1 MHPIVIRSR
10 DERRTAPPVT
20 ATGTSARTLPTS
32 GPRPAPL
39 AATVVHVATNL
50 ELGGAQRMLLKLVE
64 AQVSEA
70 ATTHVVTLMPPGAL
84 GPALVATGARLHSL
98 DLGRGG
104 VSPIAACRLGRLLA
118 RLRPALV
125 QGWMYHGNL
134 AASIS
139 LALARGLRQERTR
152 PALVWNIRGALDALE
167 CERWLTRQIVRL
179 GARLS
184 DRPDAIVYNAEV
196 AARQHEAIGFHP
208 ERRRVIGNGF
218 DTQRF
223 APDPVARA
231 ALRAR
236 LGLDPKG
243 ESVVIGIAAEW
254 RPMKDHPTLLAAMRR
269 LVDRGLDVHLVLLG
283 RGTAADSPMLVYH
296 VAVNCLGGRVHGFG
310 PTLDVAPVIAGLDV
324 AVLASAWG
332 EGFPNFIGEAMASAV
347 PCVATD
353 SGDCRR
359 VIGEAGRVV
368 PMRNPA
374 ALVNALAELVRA
386 PGTERA
392 RLGQRGRERILAHY
406 TMAAIAAE
414 YRALYAECLARRG
427 AGVAWRLG
435 T

>member
-1 MHPIVIRSR
+1 MRPAVILSK
-10 DERRTAPPVT
+10 DELPTAPPVLAAGRPT
-20 ATGTSARTLPTS
+20 RALPTTA
-32 GPRPAPL
+32 PRPAPL

-70 ATTHVVTLMPPGAL
+70 ATTHVVTLMPAGAL
-84 GPALVATGARLHSL
+84 GPALAATGARLHSL

-104 VSPIAACRLGRLLA
+104 VSPMAAMRLGRLLG
-118 RLRPALV
+118 RLGPDLV

-134 AASIS
+134 AASIG
-139 LALARGLRQERTR
+139 LAMTRGLGRPRVR
-152 PALVWNIRGALDALE
+152 PALLWNIRGALDALE
-167 CERWLTRQIVRL
+167 RERWLTRQIVRL

-184 DRPDAIVYNAEV
+184 ARPDAIVYNAEI
-196 AARQHEAIGFHP
+196 AAHQHEAIGFHAA
-208 ERRRVIGNGF
+208 RRRVIGNGF
-218 DTQRF
+218 DTKRF
-223 APDPVARA
+223 APEPGARR

-236 LGLDPKG
+236 LGLDPDSA
-243 ESVVIGIAAEW
+243 SVVIGIAAEW

-296 VAVNCLGGRVHGFG
+296 VAANGLVGRVHGLG
-310 PTLDVAPVIAGLDV
+310 ATLDAAPIIAGMDV

-368 PMRNPA
+368 PVGDPA
-374 ALVNALAELVRA
+374 TLVDALAALVRA
-386 PGTERA
+386 PATERA
-392 RLGQRGRERILAHY
+392 RLGQLGRERILAHY

-414 YRALYAECLARRG
+414 YRALYAECVALRDASTARGLG
-427 AGVAWRLG
+427 A
-435 T
+435 